1 MIGQLIN
8 GPLLD
13 YRGRGPMII
22 LRCHDNVI
30 GKSLYCKLRAVRD
43 ALGLQYRFEILL
55 DNGKTLPSLSEYFA
69 RRVKSQRSCQETQ
82 DLCSYEEL
90 EGLPCLLI
98 MTGKGRGRTRL
109 PR

>member
-55 DNGKTLPSLSEYFA
+55 ETTERLCLVSLS
-69 RRVKSQRSCQETQ
+69 T
-82 DLCSYEEL
+82 LL
-90 EGLPCLLI
+90 EGSSRNVAVRKLKTYAV
-98 MTGKGRGRTRL
+98 MKN
-109 PR
+109 